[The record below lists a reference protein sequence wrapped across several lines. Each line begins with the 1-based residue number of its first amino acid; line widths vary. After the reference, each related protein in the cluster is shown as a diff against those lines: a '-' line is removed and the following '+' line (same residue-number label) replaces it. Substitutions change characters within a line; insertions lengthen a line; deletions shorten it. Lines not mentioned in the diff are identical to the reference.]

1 MEQSSHQY
9 AGFWIR
15 VLAGLIDMAILAA
28 IGYALGGGEATQVV
42 EAGKFRMGF
51 FGVNFTGW
59 RLLIPVLYTLIFWIW
74 ISATPGKYICGI
86 KIIETDGKKLSW
98 PKAILRYIGYIPSAF
113 VFGLGFIWIAANEKK
128 QGWHDKLAKT
138 YVVKR

>member
-59 RLLIPVLYTLIFWIW
+59 RLLIPVLYTLIFLDLDF
-74 ISATPGKYICGI
+74 SNTR
-86 KIIETDGKKLSW
+86 KIHM
-98 PKAILRYIGYIPSAF
+98 RYKNYR
-113 VFGLGFIWIAANEKK
+113 N
-128 QGWHDKLAKT
+128 
-138 YVVKR
+138 

>member
-15 VLAGLIDMAILAA
+15 LLAGLIDIAILAV
-28 IGYALGGGEATQVV
+28 IGYIFFGGDVTQVS
-42 EAGKFRMGF
+42 EDG
-51 FGVNFTGW
+51 GVSISFTGW
-59 RLLIPVLYTLIFWIW
+59 KTLIPALYILVFWIW

-98 PKAILRYIGYIPSAF
+98 QKAILRCIGYIPSAF

-128 QGWHDKLAKT
+128 QGWHDKLANT